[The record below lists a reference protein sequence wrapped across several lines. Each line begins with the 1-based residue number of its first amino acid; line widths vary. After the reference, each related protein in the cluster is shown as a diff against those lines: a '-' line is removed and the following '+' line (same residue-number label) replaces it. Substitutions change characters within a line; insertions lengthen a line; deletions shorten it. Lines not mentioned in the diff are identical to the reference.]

1 MNWVVLN
8 DKKTMA
14 GLILSILLSI
24 AAVFLAVKDNSY
36 WTVLVLA
43 VFVLLFFSISR
54 ADRLTKQ

>member
-24 AAVFLAVKDNSY
+24 VAVFLAVKDNSY

>member
-8 DKKTMA
+8 DKKTMV

-36 WTVLVLA
+36 WTVLVLV